1 MIIVIVLLIIIII
14 LIFCSSFSIK
24 KGDQSL
30 FIQLYNDRKRL
41 RLFEAVQSHK
51 TLRSDC
57 VFVLDTVSIVMFLKK
72 AHLLID

>member
-1 MIIVIVLLIIIII
+1 M
-14 LIFCSSFSIK
+14 
-24 KGDQSL
+24 

-57 VFVLDTVSIVMFLKK
+57 VFVLDTVCFCFEKNLFFDINFVFLFMKFNSLNK
-72 AHLLID
+72 NKTF